1 MRQLSLALALLL
13 GGCQLLT
20 NFVRPL
26 HDPPDAPIE
35 DAGPDAEV
43 DAGTD
48 DAPTE
53 DAAEDTGG

>member
-1 MRQLSLALALLL
+1 MFL

-26 HDPPDAPIE
+26 HDPPDAPLE
-35 DAGPDAEV
+35 DAGPDADL
-43 DAGTD
+43 DAPELDAPED

-53 DAAEDTGG
+53 DAG

>member
-1 MRQLSLALALLL
+1 MRRLALVLAVLL

-26 HDPPDAPIE
+26 HDPPDAPVE

-43 DAGTD
+43 DAGTG
-48 DAPTE
+48 DAE
-53 DAAEDTGG
+53 DAS